1 MRKFKFNRHRSFSL
15 LTLAALLTTA
25 WQVEAQPANGLL
37 TRAEQSGYTETTR
50 HDEALVFLES
60 IAESSP
66 YITIHRFG
74 YSNEGRPLLLAVVGE
89 LDEMSSTAIRHSDLT
104 RVYIQGNIHGGEV
117 EGKEATLML
126 LRELANGEHR
136 EWLET
141 MILLIAPIYNADGNE
156 RIALTHRSRQ
166 HGPIGGVGQRPNA
179 QGYDLNR
186 DHMKLESPEAR
197 SFVKMLKEYDPHVL
211 MDLHAT
217 NGTYHGYH
225 LTYAP
230 PLHPNTAI
238 PIVDLLSKRLLPTV
252 TRTIKDAYGWDFY
265 YYGNTPRPGSGRALV
280 WYTFDHR
287 PRFGNNYG
295 GLRNRVSILSEAYSY
310 LPFKDRITVTK
321 RFVEEILNYV
331 ETHGEAIR
339 AVVES
344 ANGESIIGQQLTV
357 RAGFKQSVEPVDI
370 LLGEVMSERHPYT
383 GQQMLRRL
391 DIQTTTSMYEYGTF
405 AASAFERVP
414 RAYYVPSNLENV
426 IERLEAHG
434 IHTELLDAE
443 STREVEQFQ
452 IGSTSSTDRE
462 FQGHRERTLTG
473 SYELTQAVL
482 AAGTRVVPLDQP
494 LGRLVFMLL
503 EPMSDDGFVNWNL
516 LDDVLVGAAVYP
528 IVRTVE

>member
-1 MRKFKFNRHRSFSL
+1 MPKFKFNRHRSFSL

-25 WQVEAQPANGLL
+25 WQVEAQPANVLL

-197 SFVKMLKEYDPHVL
+197 SFVKMLKDYDPHVL

-225 LTYAP
+225 LTYSP

-238 PIVDLLSKRLLPTV
+238 PIVDLLRKRLLPTV

-265 YYGNTPRPGSGRALV
+265 YYGNSPRPGSGRALG

-344 ANGESIIGQQLTV
+344 ANDESIIGQQLTV

-405 AASAFERVP
+405 AASALERVP

-462 FQGHRERTLTG
+462 FQGHRVRTLTG
-473 SYELTQAVL
+473 SYGVTRAVL
-482 AAGTRVVPLDQP
+482 APGTRLVPLDQP

-503 EPMSDDGFVNWNL
+503 EPLSDDGFVNWNL
-516 LDDVLVGAAVYP
+516 LDDVLVGASLYP